1 MDSMIADRAN
11 RPVQIHSPAGA
22 TDLSRADKS
31 ARTGARAGTLSS
43 LPSVILETPVVV
55 VALITIAARGTDA
68 TLDLEIGL
76 VQR

>member
-1 MDSMIADRAN
+1 MDSMIAEYAN

-22 TDLSRADKS
+22 TDLSKEDKS
-31 ARTGARAGTLSS
+31 ARTRARAGTLAS
-43 LPSVILETPVVV
+43 LPSVVLETPIVV
-55 VALITIAARGTDA
+55 VALIPIAARGTDA